1 MLDKLFTALIML
13 AMNLG
18 GRFIVMDLPKS
29 IDQIFTSSFLLRSF
43 VIFAL
48 FFSSTQHIWLSII
61 FTLLFIIVMKY
72 LLNCD
77 SEFCLL
83 NKEHFKSKYDA
94 KGEGEGESKK
104 KENVVSEE
112 EFLHAKKV
120 VESFVSQKY
129 SGL

>member
-1 MLDKLFTALIML
+1 MLDKLFMALIML
-13 AMNLG
+13 AMNIG
-18 GRFIVMDLPKS
+18 GKFIVMDLPKS

-61 FTLLFIIVMKY
+61 FTLLFIIMMKY

-83 NKEHFKSKYDA
+83 NKEHFKSKLDA
-94 KGEGEGESKK
+94 KSEESKK
-104 KENVVSEE
+104 VVSEE
-112 EFLHAKKV
+112 EFIHAKKI

-129 SGL
+129 SSL

>member
-1 MLDKLFTALIML
+1 MFDKLFMAIIML
-13 AMNLG
+13 AMNIG

-29 IDQIFTSSFLLRSF
+29 IEQLFTTSFALRAF

-48 FFSSTQHIWLSII
+48 FFSATQHIWLSII

-77 SEFCLL
+77 SEFCIL
-83 NKEHFKSKYDA
+83 NKEHFKSKLDATENKDA
-94 KGEGEGESKK
+94 KK
-104 KENVVSEE
+104 VVSEE
-112 EFLHAKKV
+112 EYIQAKRV

>member
-1 MLDKLFTALIML
+1 MLDKLFMALIML
-13 AMNLG
+13 AMNIG
-18 GRFIVMDLPKS
+18 GKFIVMDLPKS

-61 FTLLFIIVMKY
+61 FTLLFIIIMKY

-83 NKEHFKSKYDA
+83 NKEHFKSKLDA
-94 KGEGEGESKK
+94 KNEESKK
-104 KENVVSEE
+104 VVSEE
-112 EFLHAKKV
+112 EFIQAKKI

-129 SGL
+129 SSL

>member
-1 MLDKLFTALIML
+1 MFDKLFMALIML
-13 AMNLG
+13 AMNIG
-18 GRFIVMDLPKS
+18 GKFIVMDLPKS

-61 FTLLFIIVMKY
+61 FTLLFIIIMKY

-83 NKEHFKSKYDA
+83 NKEHFKSKFDV
-94 KGEGEGESKK
+94 KSEESK
-104 KENVVSEE
+104 NQVGEE
-112 EFLHAKKV
+112 EFIHAKKI
-120 VESFVSQKY
+120 VESFISQKY
-129 SGL
+129 SNL